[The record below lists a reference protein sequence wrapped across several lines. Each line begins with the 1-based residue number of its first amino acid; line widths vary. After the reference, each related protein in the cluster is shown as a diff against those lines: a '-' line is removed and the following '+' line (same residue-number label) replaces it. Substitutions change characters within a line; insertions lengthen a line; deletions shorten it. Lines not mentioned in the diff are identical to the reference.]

1 MPAGSLCHK
10 KNDTIQ
16 NVVTILCFFLL
27 LFLLPFLGGGW
38 VVGIFVV
45 WEFGGFFCLFFFVRS
60 FVCLFF
66 VFLSV
71 FEIYLRYFTMMS

>member
-16 NVVTILCFFLL
+16 NAVTILCFFLL
-27 LFLLPFLGGGW
+27 VFLLPFLGGEGGLLF
-38 VVGIFVV
+38 GIL
-45 WEFGGFFCLFFFVRS
+45 GFFVFF
-60 FVCLFF
+60 FF

-71 FEIYLRYFTMMS
+71 FEIYLKYFTMMS

>member
-16 NVVTILCFFLL
+16 NVVTVLCFLLL
-27 LFLLPFLGGGW
+27 LFLLPFLGGFF
-38 VVGIFVV
+38 VGLFVV
-45 WEFGGFFCLFFFVRS
+45 WDLGFCF
-60 FVCLFF
+60 LFF

>member
-1 MPAGSLCHK
+1 M
-10 KNDTIQ
+10 
-16 NVVTILCFFLL
+16 L
-27 LFLLPFLGGGW
+27 LFAFIFASISWWGG